1 MFRQTVV
8 LDSDQFAWQPYC
20 RGRGRDQVPPLWFA
34 FTTNT
39 FAEGSNIFVSESKSS
54 DKGLAVS
61 NTGAVNPSA
70 KLLQQVH
77 FR

>member
-1 MFRQTVV
+1 MATLLQGARTR
-8 LDSDQFAWQPYC
+8 SST
-20 RGRGRDQVPPLWFA
+20 PLWFT